1 MIPEPSP
8 EQQKEIKNILLK
20 GRLALIWI
28 ALGYGGGLFLSNL
41 AALLIGA
48 QILKDVDPEMLKGFI
63 VVSMLVNFLFM
74 ARYLHGR
81 LKANNDRVMER
92 IKEILKNNNNQ

>member
-8 EQQKEIKNILLK
+8 EQQKEIKKILSK

-28 ALGYGGGLFLSNL
+28 GLKYGIGLFLSNL

-48 QILKDVDPEMLKGFI
+48 QILKDVDPEILQYFI
-63 VVSMLVNFLFM
+63 VVSMFINFLFM

-81 LKANNDRVMER
+81 LKANNDRVMEG
-92 IKEILKNNNNQ
+92 IKEILKNNKT